1 MKNIMFKRTYG
12 LTMDEKYRVGQMS
25 GKIMTGILE
34 GRSDDTIGD
43 SIGLPG
49 FAVENNIDEMLYT
62 LRRRVGLK
70 RYLKILFM
78 R

>member
-1 MKNIMFKRTYG
+1 MKKTMFKRTYE

-43 SIGLPG
+43 GIGLPG

-62 LRRRVGLK
+62 LYKRVGLR

-78 R
+78 K